1 MRAEGA
7 PFSFSPL
14 RLSDVARR
22 RATKQG
28 GLPVAEGT
36 PLAGRNLSGTG
47 PAEPEARGWE

>member
-14 RLSDVARR
+14 RLSR

-36 PLAGRNLSGTG
+36 PLAGRNPSGTG
-47 PAEPEARGWE
+47 PAEPEAHGWE